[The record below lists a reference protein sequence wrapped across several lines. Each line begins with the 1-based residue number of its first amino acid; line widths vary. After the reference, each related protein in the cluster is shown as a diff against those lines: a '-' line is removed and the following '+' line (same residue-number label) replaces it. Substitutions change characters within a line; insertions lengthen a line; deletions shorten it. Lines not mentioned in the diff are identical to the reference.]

1 MLDQILTANIFGY
14 LVIFARLGAAL
25 MFLPGFGSGVVQVR
39 TRLLL
44 ALSISLVLQPVLL
57 SKLPPQPDHPAQLA
71 LLLVSE
77 AAVGV
82 FLGMVG
88 QFLLAAV
95 TVAGSFISFQTG
107 LTNAFS
113 FDAVAQEQSQV
124 LTGMLSTLAMVAVF
138 ATDTHHLMLRAMVDS
153 YDLIPPGTPLP
164 VGDMAM
170 TLTKLLGA
178 TFSLGVRLA
187 APVVVFGMVFYTGLG
202 LLSRMVP
209 QMQVFF
215 VATPLQVLIGLW
227 MTMVGL
233 PVIMMLFLDAFQS
246 GLLRYIAPG

>member
-1 MLDQILTANIFGY
+1 MLDQILTTNIFGY
-14 LVIFARLGAAL
+14 LVIFTRLGAAL
-25 MFLPGFGSGVVQVR
+25 MLLPGFGSGVVQARV
-39 TRLLL
+39 RLLL
-44 ALSISLVLQPVLL
+44 ALSISLLLLPVLL
-57 SKLPPQPDHPAQLA
+57 PKLPPQPDHPAQLM
-71 LLLVSE
+71 LLLGTE
-77 AAVGV
+77 AAVGA

-88 QFLLAAV
+88 QFLLVAV
-95 TVAGSFISFQTG
+95 TIAGSFISFQTG

-124 LTGMLSTLAMVAVF
+124 LTGMLSTLAMVAIF
-138 ATDTHHLMLRAMVDS
+138 TTDMHHLMLKAMVDS
-153 YDLIPPGTPLP
+153 YDLLPPGAPLP
-164 VGDMAM
+164 VGDMSM
-170 TLTKLLGA
+170 TLTRLLGA
-178 TFSLGVRLA
+178 MFSLGVRLA
-187 APVVVFGMVFYTGLG
+187 APVLVFGMVFYTGLG

-227 MTMVGL
+227 MTMVAL